1 MRRALP
7 GGTWRIRHLAR
18 AIRDVGSAGRRE
30 SVAGASNPAVLIQCT
45 WMQGDDAT
53 MPHETEGSFDSS

>member
-30 SVAGASNPAVLIQCT
+30 SVAGARRKCGFGET
-45 WMQGDDAT
+45 WQLALVKDLGVAFD
-53 MPHETEGSFDSS
+53 GSAK